1 VAGLPHHRRHTCEK
15 SALLLQVLRHK
26 AQATRNKKPKEFY
39 SIREVANH
47 FNVPATTVSRV
58 YTQLKAE
65 GLLTTVWGSK
75 TFIVPTCI
83 DNGLRIRGVV
93 GLPASLVSFCTIQQ
107 YRNFFSEIRDTLWKF
122 GFATPLLFYEEN
134 DAGQPMFAERLLKH
148 KLDIV
153 IWFLPTAK
161 LKQTIARLVDR
172 GIRVITVADSAEEWR
187 GCGYSVDRQPAIR
200 DALSSWRK
208 DGVRSVTVIQN
219 SRHRLSGT
227 VTLLEKCLRDAA
239 MPYSFANAESLDIDK
254 ALGAHA
260 HVPSIIFPSSDVSV
274 PFAARDPARFARL
287 SDRSRILLLDGA
299 IDIPG
304 LDAIP
309 VSTEVVE
316 VDSQPIAKQ
325 IVSDII
331 QSARPRKTEPVIF
344 RAKWIPGAI
353 NNRVAT
359 PNSVQR
365 RCNAQ
370 AHLREHS
377 RIAV

>member
-1 VAGLPHHRRHTCEK
+1 LK
-15 SALLLQVLRHK
+15 VLRHK
-26 AQATRNKKPKEFY
+26 ARVTRNKKPKEFY

-47 FNVPATTVSRV
+47 FDVPATTVSRIF
-58 YTQLKAE
+58 TQLKAE

-75 TFIVPTCI
+75 TFVVPTCI
-83 DNGLRIRGVV
+83 DNGLRIRGIVA
-93 GLPASLVSFCTIQQ
+93 LPASVVSFCTLRQ
-107 YRNFFSEIRDTLWKF
+107 YRNFFSEIRDALWEF
-122 GFATPLLFYEEN
+122 GFATQLLFYEGN
-134 DAGQPMFAERLLKH
+134 DPGQPMFAERLLKH

-153 IWFLPTAK
+153 IWLLPTAK

-200 DALSSWRK
+200 DALLSWRK
-208 DGVRSVTVIQN
+208 DGVRSVTVLQN
-219 SRHRLSGT
+219 SRCRLSGT

-239 MPYSFANAESLDIDK
+239 MPYSFANAELLHLEDMLAARAQQAIP
-254 ALGAHA
+254 G
-260 HVPSIIFPSSDVSV
+260 IIFPSSDVTV

-287 SDRSRILLLDGA
+287 SERSRILLLDGA

-304 LDAIP
+304 LDAVP

-316 VDSQPIAKQ
+316 VDSQTIAKQ
-325 IVSDII
+325 LVSDII
-331 QSARPRKTEPVIF
+331 QSTRPRKTEPVIF
-344 RAKWIPGAI
+344 RAKWIPAAI

-359 PNSVQR
+359 PNSVQS

-370 AHLREHS
+370 AHT
-377 RIAV
+377 